1 MLPIEAVLDSISEYW
16 EYLHP
21 GLPRPD
27 VQIVGDKVVDP
38 STKTHEIMPKPEEK
52 SEPSL
57 SETRRPEL
65 SELRINDHSSAT
77 LKETI
82 AWDSKALLTIGKRLR
97 S

>member
-16 EYLHP
+16 KYLHP
-21 GLPRPD
+21 GLPQPD
-27 VQIVGDKVVDP
+27 VQIAGDKVVDP
-38 STKTHEIMPKPEEK
+38 STKTHEIMPKL

-57 SETRRPEL
+57 SETRIPEL
-65 SELRINDHSSAT
+65 SELGSDDPTPTT
-77 LKETI
+77 LKETN